1 MIIFWTPLSIATNRM
16 CFEFSLEESV
26 FIYIFKLKEK
36 KKIKLGL
43 GSHHFPS
50 LSKYGKEKTKAKAGA
65 VESINFIIIIHH
77 EFQQFLWGRH
87 IPLGKKKK
95 KQIKARTEAQYNPIY
110 NS

>member
-1 MIIFWTPLSIATNRM
+1 MPQTI

-65 VESINFIIIIHH
+65 VESINFITIIHH
-77 EFQQFLWGRH
+77 EFQQFLWGRQ
-87 IPLGKKKK
+87 IPLKKKK
-95 KQIKARTEAQYNPIY
+95 KNRSRQELKPSTTLSTILD
-110 NS
+110 SVD